1 MASALSTTSVLCWR
15 NPQHM
20 HIISPSSQTLQNGTL
35 RTVAASASKDIS
47 IESDKCSSLL
57 VNRRTILASGVSLLS
72 FPGESLAVVKQGL
85 LAGRIPGLS
94 EPDEQGSFTLEIWIV
109 KIIMLILYCRLCC
122 RL

>member
-1 MASALSTTSVLCWR
+1 
-15 NPQHM
+15 M

>member
-1 MASALSTTSVLCWR
+1 
-15 NPQHM
+15 M
-20 HIISPSSQTLQNGTL
+20 HIILPSSQTLQNGTL
-35 RTVAASASKDIS
+35 RTDVTASASKDNIS
-47 IESDKCSSLL
+47 IESEKCCSSLL
-57 VNRRTILASGVSLLS
+57 VNRRTVLASGVSLLG